1 MPDPFVQD
9 EPPAGASRTPAVR
22 IRLKVVPG
30 SRKEQIV
37 GPLGDRLKI
46 KVSAPPEQGKANGAV
61 CELLA
66 EALGV
71 DARRVT
77 IVAGHSNPEKIAR
90 VEGVSSAMLAPQWW
104 A

>member
-1 MPDPFVQD
+1 MAD
-9 EPPAGASRTPAVR
+9 GSRVPAVR

-46 KVSAPPEQGKANGAV
+46 KVSAPPEQGKANHAV

-66 EALGV
+66 AAIGV
-71 DARRVT
+71 DVRRIE
-77 IVAGHSNPEKIAR
+77 IVVGHSNPEKTAR

-104 A
+104 TRG